1 MSSGKKS
8 QSQRLIQIF
17 HPSAKL
23 FAPHMRIHEND
34 APGDPAY
41 FTTTIYRHCCN
52 VCTTALVVE
61 GYLEV
66 ALGLLPTV
74 NGA

>member
-1 MSSGKKS
+1 
-8 QSQRLIQIF
+8 
-17 HPSAKL
+17 
-23 FAPHMRIHEND
+23 MRIHEND